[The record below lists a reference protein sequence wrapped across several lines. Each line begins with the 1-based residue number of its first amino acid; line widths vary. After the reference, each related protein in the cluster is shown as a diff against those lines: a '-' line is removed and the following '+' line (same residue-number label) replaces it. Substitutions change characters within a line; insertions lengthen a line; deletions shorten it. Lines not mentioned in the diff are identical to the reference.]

1 MTRLAVLAD
10 PHCDDFG
17 SKVDVATGL
26 NARWVDTV
34 GMVRW
39 VANDAHERGADA
51 LIVAGDLSESRH
63 PAPWRVAQMGSAI
76 AAFPGPV
83 VLVRGNH
90 DGLRAGL
97 SIVDA
102 LAQDRPGWSGFSTPG
117 IRVVGGLVGGV
128 AIAALPYL
136 DRAWIRSQP
145 AFESTPDAEV
155 YRVLAEQYLTI
166 ARGLFVRAQAA
177 GSRTVLVVHQAL
189 AGGNMSEAQR
199 AFLGDLSLVV
209 DTRALGAIGYDAIL
223 AGHFHLHQVL
233 STDPLIAYA
242 GSPYRTDFGE
252 ERQAKGY
259 LIVDIA
265 TDPPGTY
272 VNMEFVETPA
282 RRFVTIQGAPIIEN
296 SELGFTNVDGF
307 VQDVQGAV
315 VRCLDVPPETDIAA
329 LRRMLES
336 LGAFEVQEIR
346 VRRSE
351 STAVAGGLSESLSAS
366 QALDAYFAETSDA
379 EPIVARGR
387 EILTAVAS

>member
-1 MTRLAVLAD
+1 MTRLAILAD

-17 SKVDVATGL
+17 SKVDAATGL

-34 GMVRW
+34 AMVRW

-63 PAPWRVAQMGSAI
+63 PAPWRVAQIGSAI

-83 VLVRGNH
+83 ILLRGNH

-102 LAQDRPGWSGFSTPG
+102 LAQDRPGWSGFSVPG
-117 IRVVGGLVGGV
+117 IAKVGDV

-136 DRAWIRSQP
+136 DRAWLRSQP

-166 ARGLFVRAQAA
+166 ARGLFVAAQAVA
-177 GSRTVLVVHQAL
+177 SRTVLVVHQAL
-189 AGGNMSEAQR
+189 AGGNMSETQR

-233 STDPLIAYA
+233 SEQPLIAYA
-242 GSPYRTDFGE
+242 GAPYRTDFGE
-252 ERQAKGY
+252 EHQAKGY
-259 LIVDIA
+259 LLVDVEA
-265 TDPPGTY
+265 DGTTWQ
-272 VNMEFVETPA
+272 FRDTPA
-282 RRFVTIQGAPIIEN
+282 RPFVTLTGEQIK
-296 SELGFTNVDGF
+296 D
-307 VQDVQGAV
+307 
-315 VRCLDVPPETDIAA
+315 DIAEDEVEGA
-329 LRRMLES
+329 IVRVVDLDEDLDAAHVRTMLEN

-346 VRRSE
+346 IRRTE
-351 STAVAGGLSESLSAS
+351 SISVAGGLSESLSAD
-366 QALDAYFAETSDA
+366 QALEAYFADSPQI
-379 EPIVARGR
+379 EPVVARGR
-387 EILTAVAS
+387 EILAAVS

>member
-17 SKVDVATGL
+17 SKVDAATGL

-34 GMVRW
+34 AMVRW

-63 PAPWRVAQMGSAI
+63 PAPWRVAQIGSAI

-83 VLVRGNH
+83 ILLRGNH

-102 LAQDRPGWSGFSTPG
+102 LAQDRPGWSGFSIPG
-117 IRVVGGLVGGV
+117 IAKVGDV
-128 AIAALPYL
+128 AIAAMPYL
-136 DRAWIRSQP
+136 DRAWLRSQP

-166 ARGLFVRAQAA
+166 ARGLFVRAAA
-177 GSRTVLVVHQAL
+177 VASRTVLVIHQAL

-233 STDPLIAYA
+233 SEDPLIAYA

-252 ERQAKGY
+252 EHQAKGY
-259 LIVDIA
+259 LLVDVETA
-265 TDPPGTY
+265 GTTGIG
-272 VNMEFVETPA
+272 VPVWQFIETPA
-282 RRFVTIQGAPIIEN
+282 RRFVTMDDSYPAMDEDEIGA
-296 SELGFTNVDGF
+296 L
-307 VQDVQGAV
+307 VQGAV
-315 VRCLDVPPETDIAA
+315 VRVIDAAPDTDTASV
-329 LRRMLES
+329 RRLLES

-346 VRRSE
+346 IRRSE
-351 STAVAGGLSESLSAS
+351 STAVAGALSESLTAD
-366 QALDAYFAETSDA
+366 QALDAYFAETPDA

-387 EILTAVAS
+387 EILAAVP